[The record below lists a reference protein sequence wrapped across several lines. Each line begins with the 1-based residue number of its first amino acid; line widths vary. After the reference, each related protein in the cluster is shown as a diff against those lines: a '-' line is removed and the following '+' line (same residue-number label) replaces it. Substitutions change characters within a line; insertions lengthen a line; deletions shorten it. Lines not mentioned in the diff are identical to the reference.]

1 MRKLLGVLVLLIALP
16 AAADGGTCGAPGKP
30 ACPLQ
35 DWMRR
40 NLALALAKKDG
51 AALATHFEEIER
63 RNPAKGQ
70 WANWNRFAREG
81 AEAARA
87 GRFSGVITTCGRCHS
102 VYRSEYIAKYRD

>member
-1 MRKLLGVLVLLIALP
+1 MRIAAAVAVLLVAANAGAEP
-16 AAADGGTCGAPGKP
+16 ACGAPGKP

-51 AALATHFEEIER
+51 PALVKHFEEIGR
-63 RNPAKGQ
+63 RNPSKGQ
-70 WANWNRFAREG
+70 WANWNKFAKDG
-81 AEAARA
+81 ADAARA

-102 VYRSEYIAKYRD
+102 VYRAEYIIRYR